1 MVARRAAC
9 AGAYSHDTYHYQIS
23 VILIDITFRARP
35 VVRQTTELPAVGA
48 AAAAASPPN
57 ATYLVPR

>member
-48 AAAAASPPN
+48 EV
-57 ATYLVPR
+57 LLLLPRRMLPT

>member
-1 MVARRAAC
+1 MLELIVTT
-9 AGAYSHDTYHYQIS
+9 YTYHYQIS

-48 AAAAASPPN
+48 AAAASPPN
-57 ATYLVPR
+57 ATDLVPR